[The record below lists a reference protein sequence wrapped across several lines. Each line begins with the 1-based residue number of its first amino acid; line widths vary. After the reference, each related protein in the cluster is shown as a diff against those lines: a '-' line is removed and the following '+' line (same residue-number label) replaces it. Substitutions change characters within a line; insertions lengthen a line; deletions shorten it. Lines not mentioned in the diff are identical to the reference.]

1 MLPGRNRLCNNL
13 GGTERTTLLP
23 EKSTRISAKI
33 KKTPMISH
41 PNHYIMVPVGGLAM
55 IRTRL
60 LPFCLFVLL
69 LSTLTGCGFIQ
80 RLPKGSIID
89 HLCTNLNSVPVQY
102 ISAAKADLHIAYGHT
117 SHGSQLTSGMSD
129 LDSFMGG
136 HGIYTFS
143 DGGAGGAL
151 DLREGCFAG
160 ASDLGNPD
168 FTAWEASTRT
178 YLTAHPEINVI
189 IWSWCGQV
197 SSASEAVI
205 SSYLNLMSSL
215 EIDFP
220 TVQFV
225 YMTGH
230 LDGTGLTGNLHERNE
245 QIRAYCR
252 TNHKWLYDFADIE
265 SYDPDGVYYLDRLTT
280 DACSWDAN
288 GNGIVETQPDNPA
301 TLLVDETDPTIPIN
315 GDRNWASEWQNA
327 HPGQWYA
334 CGAAHSVPLNA
345 NRKAFAAWW
354 LWARLAGWNP

>member
-1 MLPGRNRLCNNL
+1 M
-13 GGTERTTLLP
+13 E
-23 EKSTRISAKI
+23 
-33 KKTPMISH
+33 
-41 PNHYIMVPVGGLAM
+41 PVGGLAM

-60 LPFCLFVLL
+60 LRFCLFVLL
-69 LSTLTGCGFIQ
+69 LATLTGCGFIQ

-129 LDSFMGG
+129 LDPFMGG

-151 DLREGCFAG
+151 DLREGCFVG
-160 ASDLGNPD
+160 ASDLGSPN

-178 YLTAHPEINVI
+178 YLTAHSEINVI

-205 SSYLNLMSSL
+205 TTYLNLMDGL
-215 EIDFP
+215 ETDFP
-220 TVQFV
+220 AVQFV

-230 LDGTGLTGNLHERNE
+230 LDGTGLGGNLHLRNE

-252 TNHKWLYDFADIE
+252 TNQKWLFDFADIE
-265 SYDPDGVYYLDRLTT
+265 SYDPDGNYCLATDSCCYDADNDHVLEINTT
-280 DACSWDAN
+280 VDPSVPIAGDGDAN
-288 GNGIVETQPDNPA
+288 
-301 TLLVDETDPTIPIN
+301 
-315 GDRNWASEWQNA
+315 WAVEWQNA

-334 CGAAHSVPLNA
+334 CGAAHSLPLNA
-345 NRKAFAAWW
+345 NRKAYAAWW